1 VALRNIIPGLV
12 LVLALGRTA
21 LAADADGAIAF
32 TNAVIETAGKA
43 GRIENGTVV
52 LRGGKVEAVG
62 ADVKVPD
69 DARVINAHG
78 QTIMPGMIDPFREVA
93 IAGAT
98 ADAAPRTIVI
108 GGRTITVGGRPGGGP
123 AGFTRV
129 ADNFYPYDTG
139 YRALLRSGLT
149 GLNLVTAG
157 YCQSAVVRVTPG
169 TPDTMLI
176 NPDGFLFTPVTND
189 SSSLDT
195 VRNGL
200 EMVDR
205 VKKGGEATA
214 PPTTPPAGDQ
224 PPTPGPGR
232 RPGGGGR
239 RPGAMGSRGGGGGGG
254 MASLKTWED
263 VYDGKAPLF
272 VNAANAAAVV
282 HLLKALEPYKDVKL
296 VLAAPGPVL
305 YETLDRLPGRS
316 VRVLVRPGLSLL
328 PNTRDRIDIACL
340 LHQAGV
346 EFAFTQPA
354 SQADLIA
361 TQDSPLFPVAYSVH
375 CGLPRKAALE
385 ALTARPAALL
395 GLDKTHGTI
404 EAAKSA
410 DLLIFTGDPLD
421 PESQLARVL
430 IEGRT
435 VYEN

>member
-1 VALRNIIPGLV
+1 MSTSALV
-12 LVLALGRTA
+12 LL
-21 LAADADGAIAF
+21 LAAFPAQGDRSTIAF

-43 GRIENGTVV
+43 GRIESGTVV
-52 LRGGKVEAVG
+52 VRGGKVEAVG
-62 ADVKVPD
+62 ADVKPPD
-69 DARVINAHG
+69 DAQVIDLHG
-78 QTIMPGMIDPFREVA
+78 QTIMPGMIDPFREVT
-93 IAGAT
+93 IAGGT
-98 ADAAPRTIVI
+98 GDSAPRTVVV
-108 GGRTITVGGRPGGGP
+108 GGRTITVPGRPGGGT

-129 ADNFYPYDTG
+129 ADNFYPYDSG
-139 YRALLRSGLT
+139 YRSLLRSGLT

-157 YCQSAVVRVTPG
+157 HCQAAVVRVTPAN
-169 TPDTMLI
+169 PDGMLI
-176 NPDGFLFTPVTND
+176 NPDGLLFTPVTND
-189 SSSLDT
+189 STSLDT

-205 VKKGGEATA
+205 VRKGGEATL
-214 PPTTPPAGDQ
+214 PPTTPSGDQ
-224 PPTPGPGR
+224 PSTPGSG

-239 RPGAMGSRGGGGGGG
+239 RPGGFGPRPFGGGGGT
-254 MASLKTWED
+254 ASLKTWED
-263 VYDGKAPLF
+263 TFDGKAPLF

-296 VLAAPGPVL
+296 VLTAPGPVL
-305 YETLDRLPGRS
+305 YETLEHLPKRG
-316 VRVLVRPGLSLL
+316 VRVVLRPGLSLL
-328 PNTRDRIDIACL
+328 PNTRDRIDVACL

-354 SQADLIA
+354 SQADLLA
-361 TQDSPLFPVAYSVH
+361 TQDSPLFPVAYSVR

-404 EAAKSA
+404 EAGKSA

-430 IEGRT
+430 IEGRI

>member
-1 VALRNIIPGLV
+1 VIQRNIIPGL
-12 LVLALGRTA
+12 LLALAVAPTA
-21 LAADADGAIAF
+21 RAADADGAVAF

-52 LRGGKVEAVG
+52 LRNGKVEAVG
-62 ADVKVPD
+62 ADAKVPD
-69 DARVINAHG
+69 DARVIDVHG
-78 QTIMPGMIDPFREVA
+78 QTIMPGMLDPFREVT
-93 IAGAT
+93 IAGAA

-108 GGRTITVGGRPGGGP
+108 GGRTITLGGRLGGGP

-129 ADNFYPYDTG
+129 ADNFYPYDNG

-157 YCQSAVVRVTPG
+157 YCQSAVMRVTPAA
-169 TPDTMLI
+169 PDTMLI
-176 NPDGFLFTPVTND
+176 NPDGFLFTPVSND
-189 SSSLDT
+189 SASLDT

-224 PPTPGPGR
+224 PATPGPGR

-239 RPGAMGSRGGGGGGG
+239 RFGGMGGPGIGGGGT
-254 MASLKTWED
+254 ASLKTWQD
-263 VYDGKAPLF
+263 VYEGKAPLF

-282 HLLKALEPYKDVKL
+282 HVLKAIEPYKDVKL
-296 VLAAPGPVL
+296 VLTAPGPTL

-316 VRVLVRPGLSLL
+316 VRVLVRPGLSLM
-328 PNTRDRIDIACL
+328 PNTRDRIDIACA

-375 CGLPRKAALE
+375 CGLPRKAAFE

-404 EAAKSA
+404 EPGKSA